1 MSPPDSRAI
10 GGHEAARYA
19 ARVPPED
26 PGDVGRVGGGAPAA
40 FGFLT
45 LILALLAS
53 VPATA
58 ADPETPAEPAGW
70 AHALSRDMMSP
81 FCPGRSL
88 ADCPS
93 PQAESLRLWIVVQ
106 ESTGRSRADVEAE
119 LYERY
124 GDTIRGAPR
133 AEGWGLSAYAIPVL
147 AFAAGG
153 VLVVAFLRRRTR
165 VSSDAVAAPALDPE
179 LARIVDRELEGGSR

>member
-1 MSPPDSRAI
+1 M
-10 GGHEAARYA
+10 
-19 ARVPPED
+19 
-26 PGDVGRVGGGAPAA
+26 
-40 FGFLT
+40 
-45 LILALLAS
+45 AS

-58 ADPETPAEPAGW
+58 ADPVASAEPEGW
-70 AHALSRDMMSP
+70 AHTLSREMMSP
-81 FCPGRSL
+81 CCPGRSL

-124 GDTIRGAPR
+124 GDAIRGAPR
-133 AEGWGLSAYAIPVL
+133 AEGSGICAYAIPVL

-165 VSSDAVAAPALDPE
+165 GGGGPVAAPALDPE
-179 LARIVDRELEGGSR
+179 LARIVDRELEGGAR

>member
-1 MSPPDSRAI
+1 M
-10 GGHEAARYA
+10 
-19 ARVPPED
+19 
-26 PGDVGRVGGGAPAA
+26 GGGAPAA
-40 FGFLT
+40 FGLLT
-45 LILALLAS
+45 LVLALLAS
-53 VPATA
+53 VPAAA
-58 ADPETPAEPAGW
+58 ADPEIPVSSATPVGW
-70 AHALSRDMMSP
+70 AYELSRDMMSP

-124 GDTIRGAPR
+124 GDAIRGAPR
-133 AEGWGLSAYAIPVL
+133 AEGWGISAYAIPVL

-165 VSSDAVAAPALDPE
+165 VGSDPAAAPALDPE
-179 LARIVDRELEGGSR
+179 LARIVDRELEGGAR

>member
-1 MSPPDSRAI
+1 M
-10 GGHEAARYA
+10 
-19 ARVPPED
+19 
-26 PGDVGRVGGGAPAA
+26 GGGAPAA

-45 LILALLAS
+45 LILALLAF
-53 VPATA
+53 VPAAA
-58 ADPETPAEPAGW
+58 ADPEIPAASAEPVGW

-81 FCPGRSL
+81 VCPGRSL

-124 GDTIRGAPR
+124 GDAIRGAPR
-133 AEGWGLSAYAIPVL
+133 AEGWGTPPSTVFHTP
-147 AFAAGG
+147 
-153 VLVVAFLRRRTR
+153 
-165 VSSDAVAAPALDPE
+165 P
-179 LARIVDRELEGGSR
+179 